1 MNRLNIYVT
10 LVISFLTSLTT
21 AVVCVLIL
29 ATSSVG
35 GSSTEEVYL
44 PAKLNNTADLAS
56 DITANASHYKTQE
69 ELIVIASRL
78 SQLEKNIMSNTQE
91 LLLLQQDKTAQ
102 QADSFIATQQSTALS
117 ESEFVASDDS
127 QAPLSDQQA
136 QLDFEDAM
144 ILFEL
149 EDVDE
154 NATAQLALNLEDFG
168 EHSQS
173 MGVENLVVQNQE
185 CRGQSCR
192 VDLNYQGEGDALRL
206 LPALLAAETT
216 QSIKLNLSQAG
227 DQTHITALIR

>member
-29 ATSSVG
+29 APSSVG

-56 DITANASHYKTQE
+56 DITANTSHYKTQE

-102 QADSFIATQQSTALS
+102 QTDSFIATQQSTALS